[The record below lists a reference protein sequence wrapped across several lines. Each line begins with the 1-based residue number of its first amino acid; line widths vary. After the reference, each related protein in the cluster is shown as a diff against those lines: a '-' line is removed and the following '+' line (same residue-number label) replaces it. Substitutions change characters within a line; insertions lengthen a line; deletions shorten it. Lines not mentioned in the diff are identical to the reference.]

1 MFVWH
6 ASCASS
12 FVSEERPPMPGHEP
26 IQEPPDPQL
35 PSEVPPEEPPS
46 GDAHRGTE
54 YIYAHRSTA
63 RYTRPRAD
71 WAPALRLVCSQ

>member
-12 FVSEERPPMPGHEP
+12 FVSEERPPHEP
-26 IQEPPDPQL
+26 IQEPPGPQA
-35 PSEVPPEEPPS
+35 PPEVPPEEPPS

-54 YIYAHRSTA
+54 YIYAHRSTIRYSQAPWA
-63 RYTRPRAD
+63 R
-71 WAPALRLVCSQ
+71 ALRLVCS